1 MKRTLTLFVIV
12 MAFALLLTGCN
23 SGDVS
28 NVARNIVG
36 NELYT
41 EAEIH
46 EAMATVERYF
56 QSNFPGC
63 TLRELTYDEQFS
75 IERGGSTYAERNEGE
90 RSLILTSVF
99 DVGESDLGGG
109 LSANK
114 TVSTGWTW
122 RLTQSNDEGWILQ
135 GCGYC

>member
-23 SGDVS
+23 RGDVS

-46 EAMATVERYF
+46 EADRK
-56 QSNFPGC
+56 
-63 TLRELTYDEQFS
+63 
-75 IERGGSTYAERNEGE
+75 
-90 RSLILTSVF
+90 SV
-99 DVGESDLGGG
+99 V
-109 LSANK
+109 
-114 TVSTGWTW
+114 
-122 RLTQSNDEGWILQ
+122 
-135 GCGYC
+135 